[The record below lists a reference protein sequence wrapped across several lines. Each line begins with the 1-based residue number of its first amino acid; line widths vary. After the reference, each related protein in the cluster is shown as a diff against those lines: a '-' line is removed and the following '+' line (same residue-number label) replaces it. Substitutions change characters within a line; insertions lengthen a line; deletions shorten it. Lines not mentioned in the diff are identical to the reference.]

1 MALIQSMEKQGN
13 FLFKY
18 RGQFPVVLFVLA
30 LPFMYSTD
38 YNNISVETQTYMIFT
53 AIILSIIGFL
63 VRFYTIGTTPKG
75 TSGRNTDKQVATVLN
90 STGMYSIVRHP
101 LYLGNYFIWLGV
113 ATSTLDI
120 YFTVIMSL
128 LFWVYYERII
138 FAEERFL
145 ENKFGIAFVSWS
157 NTLPA
162 FIPSLLKFNRSD
174 TPFSLITVL
183 RREYAG
189 VLATVIGFT
198 YIEGF
203 RGYFANKVWSISAF
217 SYQFLIVV
225 LVLVLILRSLKH
237 YTNILDET
245 GRS

>member
-38 YNNISVETQTYMIFT
+38 YNNISEETQTYMIFT
-53 AIILSIIGFL
+53 AIIFSIIGFL

-120 YFTVIMSL
+120 YFTIMM
-128 LFWVYYERII
+128 I
-138 FAEERFL
+138 F
-145 ENKFGIAFVSWS
+145 
-157 NTLPA
+157 
-162 FIPSLLKFNRSD
+162 
-174 TPFSLITVL
+174 
-183 RREYAG
+183 
-189 VLATVIGFT
+189 GFQ
-198 YIEGF
+198 IE
-203 RGYFANKVWSISAF
+203 S
-217 SYQFLIVV
+217 
-225 LVLVLILRSLKH
+225 
-237 YTNILDET
+237 
-245 GRS
+245 